1 MQGKQ
6 CIKVECVELF
16 HMLINQLNWEGKIY
30 MRFGNVKII
39 RDVYLELQEDNLG
52 QIIFKREKIMR
63 IWRWLAQTIISQ
75 GLQQMETSVAAGG
88 SK

>member
-1 MQGKQ
+1 
-6 CIKVECVELF
+6 
-16 HMLINQLNWEGKIY
+16 MLINQLNWEGKID

-52 QIIFKREKIMR
+52 QIIFKREKNMR
-63 IWRWLAQTIISQ
+63 ILRWLAQAIISQ
-75 GLQQMETSVAAGG
+75 GLQQTETSVAAGG